1 MRVIIVEDKQTIYDI
16 AIQEYGHVDGTQLL
30 LEDNPELQGY
40 DTILFA
46 GQLLKVIQE
55 PINKEI
61 VEQFSK
67 EKYKPV
73 SEVENL
79 EDFELTSNGGD
90 FELSDFDYNDFLT
103 N

>member
-16 AIQEYGHVDGTQLL
+16 AIQEYGHVDGAQLL

-40 DTILFA
+40 DAILFA
-46 GQLLKVIQE
+46 GQLLKIIQE

-73 SEVENL
+73 SEVDNL
-79 EDFELTSNGGD
+79 EDFELESDGGD
-90 FELSDFDYNDFLT
+90 FDLIDFDDEDFY
-103 N
+103 